1 MEESENVTPT
11 TSASGTPDGAQR
23 SARQIVV
30 RRLWCPV
37 FVLVWWFFVLV
48 DFSIIAAA
56 RRRRAYLYF
65 FRWCGC
71 VELQHCIKSSMCSSH
86 CTVQLCCLCRHIG
99 SFYTVPLLTCLLSI
113 YSIWKLNLIKPRI
126 IINTATCIKR
136 LFFTYRGFSESR
148 PVFSSPIAAYFRR
161 AFIWC

>member
-1 MEESENVTPT
+1 MWLRPPLLVAHPT
-11 TSASGTPDGAQR
+11 EHKDPLG
-23 SARQIVV
+23 
-30 RRLWCPV
+30 RLWWGDCNV
-37 FVLVWWFFVLV
+37 RFSYLLWWFLYSRIY
-48 DFSIIAAA
+48 SIVAAA

-86 CTVQLCCLCRHIG
+86 CAVQLCCLCRQTG

-113 YSIWKLNLIKPRI
+113 YSIWKFSLIKRRI
-126 IINTATCIKR
+126 TINTATCIKR
-136 LFFTYRGFSESR
+136 PFFTYQVFSESR
-148 PVFSSPIAAYFRR
+148 PVFSLPMGAYFRW